1 MMVGVPG
8 ENLGNEGI
16 LSAERFGAAI
26 NG

>member
-16 LSAERFGAAI
+16 LSAEHFGAAI
-26 NG
+26 ND